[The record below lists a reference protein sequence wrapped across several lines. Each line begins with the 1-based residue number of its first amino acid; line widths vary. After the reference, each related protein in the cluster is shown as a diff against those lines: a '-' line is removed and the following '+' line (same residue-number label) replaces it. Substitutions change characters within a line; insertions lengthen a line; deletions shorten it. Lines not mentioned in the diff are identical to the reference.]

1 MHEIVTRPKSLKIY
15 LVYIHDFNI
24 NKLLVDQICIS
35 MSIFSY
41 VASTMM
47 MVSSSLRTTTQSE
60 CYNWNCYC
68 MKVKFVLN
76 IFIFLL
82 LLGSATSVL
91 PTSLQHI
98 LPIIICSTYFAHHNM
113 LHSIFLSHT
122 LHIIHFQQLAES
134 LIAKSTLSI
143 HRSLILIICKNLY
156 KSHFPSHIQ
165 SLILLFS
172 MNLRTHVYL
181 KDSS

>member
-1 MHEIVTRPKSLKIY
+1 
-15 LVYIHDFNI
+15 
-24 NKLLVDQICIS
+24 
-35 MSIFSY
+35 
-41 VASTMM
+41 
-47 MVSSSLRTTTQSE
+47 
-60 CYNWNCYC
+60 
-68 MKVKFVLN
+68 MKVQFVLN

-82 LLGSATSVL
+82 LLRSATSVL

-113 LHSIFLSHT
+113 LHSIFLSHS

-181 KDSS
+181 KDSSQEGQKKLLHVCHRHQQPPE

>member
-24 NKLLVDQICIS
+24 NKLLVNQICIS

-82 LLGSATSVL
+82 LLGTATSVL
-91 PTSLQHI
+91 WLV
-98 LPIIICSTYFAHHNM
+98 CSTYSAHHNM

-122 LHIIHFQQLAES
+122 LHTIHYQRLAET
-134 LIAKSTLSI
+134 LIAKSTQSI
-143 HRSLILIICKNLY
+143 HRSLILIICENLH
-156 KSHFPSHIQ
+156 K
-165 SLILLFS
+165 
-172 MNLRTHVYL
+172 
-181 KDSS
+181 